1 MYSESYCTFVILLG
15 WQTNHKLQDVSRL
28 VKKNAD
34 GTRSD
39 SAVYF
44 VKCLE
49 HDVIA
54 WSLYSLNEWKV
65 EVLVTLSV

>member
-1 MYSESYCTFVILLG
+1 MYSESYGTFVILLG

-34 GTRSD
+34 GTRSH
-39 SAVYF
+39 SG

-54 WSLYSLNEWKV
+54 WVLYSLNEWKV